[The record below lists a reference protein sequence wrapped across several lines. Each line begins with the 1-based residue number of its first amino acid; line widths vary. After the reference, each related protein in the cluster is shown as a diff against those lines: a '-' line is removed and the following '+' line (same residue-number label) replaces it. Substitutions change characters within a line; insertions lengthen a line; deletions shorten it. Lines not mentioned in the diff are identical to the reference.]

1 MPHQHPVAA
10 GIAASDPA
18 ASPIGTW
25 RLLAFELEIEGRV
38 ERRQP
43 LGPSPRGRLILTPD
57 GFMIGM
63 MVAADRT
70 PGRTDAELAAL
81 FRTMLAYSGR
91 YRLEGDRFVTTVD
104 ASWNEAWT
112 GTEQARTFA
121 LDGDRLDVVSPWEP
135 HPLKP
140 EAPLARGVLRWVRES

>member
-1 MPHQHPVAA
+1 MPYQHPVTA
-10 GIAASDPA
+10 GAPDPD
-18 ASPIGTW
+18 ASPVGIW
-25 RLLAFELEIEGRV
+25 RLLAFELEIEGRT
-38 ERRQP
+38 ERRHP
-43 LGPSPRGRLILTPD
+43 LGRSPRGRLVLTAD

-63 MVAADRT
+63 IVAAERT

-81 FRTMLAYSGR
+81 FRTMLAYTGR

-121 LDGDRLDVVSPWEP
+121 LDGDRLAIVSPWAP

-140 EAPLARGVLRWVRES
+140 EAPAARGILRWVRES